1 MPVLFIIGLIVS
13 ILLWIGSYKMYE
25 RIGRMFEEKI
35 EKPFK
40 KGLGG
45 NDDDADSEDEGI

>member
-1 MPVLFIIGLIVS
+1 MPVLFIIGLIAI
-13 ILLWIGSYKMYE
+13 ILLWIGSYKFYE
-25 RIGRMFEEKI
+25 RIGSMFQEKI

-45 NDDDADSEDEGI
+45 DDDDDDKGEGI

>member
-1 MPVLFIIGLIVS
+1 MPVLFIIGIIAI

-25 RIGRMFEEKI
+25 RIGSLFQEKI

-40 KGLGG
+40 EGLKGDE
-45 NDDDADSEDEGI
+45 DDGDSEDEGI